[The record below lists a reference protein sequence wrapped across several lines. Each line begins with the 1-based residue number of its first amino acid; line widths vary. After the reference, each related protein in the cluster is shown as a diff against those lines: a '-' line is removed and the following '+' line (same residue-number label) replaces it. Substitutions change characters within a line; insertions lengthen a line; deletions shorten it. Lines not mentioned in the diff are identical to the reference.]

1 MKIGGE
7 SEDVNKSFT
16 EMGLALL
23 AGAALMLGILV
34 LEFNSFRHSLYLLAI
49 IPFSLIGVL
58 VGLMLTGSPL
68 SLPSMLGVIAL
79 AGVIINHAIIL
90 MDSIARIGK
99 KNPGQSLT
107 DVVVAASATR
117 FRPIILTTVVTVVG
131 MIPLSFASAI
141 WGPLAFAIMF
151 GLAFSMILTLVLI
164 PLLYHR
170 WPGRDVRERFE
181 GKA

>member
-1 MKIGGE
+1 
-7 SEDVNKSFT
+7 
-16 EMGLALL
+16 
-23 AGAALMLGILV
+23 
-34 LEFNSFRHSLYLLAI
+34 
-49 IPFSLIGVL
+49 
-58 VGLMLTGSPL
+58 
-68 SLPSMLGVIAL
+68 MLGVIAL